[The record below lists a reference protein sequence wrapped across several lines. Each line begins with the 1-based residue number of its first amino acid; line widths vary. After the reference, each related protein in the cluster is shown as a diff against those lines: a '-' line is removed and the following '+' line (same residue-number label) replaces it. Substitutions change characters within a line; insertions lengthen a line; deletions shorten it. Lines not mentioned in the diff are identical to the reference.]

1 MSIFD
6 DDKKVIKKE
15 NINRGFVT
23 LLYGDSGTGKTFTSL
38 TFPEPIFFIDTENRA
53 INTKKLFKDKNISI
67 VEPAMIKKE
76 INKSMDD
83 IFDEVASI
91 NNLTEELS
99 KHIDKIYKGEIKGGT
114 IVIDSVSDIWSWI
127 QSWMYDRL
135 SKLQTKTGQ
144 ARASDDLMSVTSQ
157 LDWKVANNK
166 HEGTIRVLRSL
177 IPYGVNIV
185 FTAKEKSVPEY
196 ATKTPSN
203 KEKIRCQKDIPFSS
217 DIIFNLIKQDGK
229 YLAKCEKLGVKE
241 DRDIVI
247 EKLTYEKILNLKPF
261 E

>member
-1 MSIFD
+1 MAIFE
-6 DDKKVIKKE
+6 KE
-15 NINRGFVT
+15 PIVNKSEKRGFVT
-23 LLYGDSGTGKTFTSL
+23 LLYGDSGTGKTYTAL

-53 INTKKLFKDKNISI
+53 INTKHLFKDKKIKI
-67 VEPAMIKKE
+67 VEPAQLKKE
-76 INKSMDD
+76 ISKSMDD

-91 NNLTEELS
+91 NNLTSELS
-99 KHIDKIYKGEIKGGT
+99 NYIDKIYKGEIKGGT

-135 SKLQTKTGQ
+135 SKLQTKSGQ
-144 ARASDDLMSVTSQ
+144 FRASDDLMSVTSQ
-157 LDWKVANNK
+157 IDWKVANNK
-166 HEGTIRVLRSL
+166 HEGTIRILRSL

-217 DIIFNLIKQDGK
+217 DLIFNLIKQDGK
-229 YLAKCEKLGVKE
+229 YLAKCEKLGIKE
-241 DRDIVI
+241 DTNITI
-247 EKLTYEKILNLKPF
+247 EKLTYDKILNLKPF
-261 E
+261 GE